1 MIMVVF
7 SSFVLDLMTFAHI
20 FIYDVLEINISSA

>member
-20 FIYDVLEINISSA
+20 FYLRCVRD